1 MTSLNEILKGAE
13 IIGYI
18 GSPSTSAEIKLDLL
32 ETAYTKAIVGN
43 FCLIAFKQD
52 GKDSLCIG
60 QLTETTLRNPY
71 IERHSVEKII
81 AVRGQAKPLSGEHDV
96 LTVILVPG
104 TTYTLEEGR
113 IIPSSLATVPSTGT
127 PAYILN
133 QNMVENLIPKSKEI
147 AFVGKMY
154 GTDILLPM
162 LFKHFGKVEEG
173 GLGEAY
179 HLGVFGKTGS
189 GKSYLARML
198 CSIYGRYSEM
208 SILGID
214 PTGEYAREITKNG
227 PLGNY
232 LKSIGRQVS
241 VYDISQISLTRPEA
255 LKRILLT
262 SDFLDR
268 MGVRARENQEYAANL
283 ISEFFERTRSITTL
297 TNGEIDFLPNAYKR
311 EVFNQLL
318 NYIKGNIRRIY
329 VSTSEQTRVQDILNY
344 EQDRLF
350 PIWRS
355 IAVLFDGRRK
365 SVDDI
370 IREVCVGRKI
380 IFINL
385 SQASSPGIYWNDRVM
400 AIVMDEILKSLV
412 AIAGELWREKEELLN
427 LLVMIDEAHRF
438 VPRETPS
445 IDEFKSLKKTLVD
458 AVLETR
464 KYGLGWLFISQSLAT
479 VDMEILRQLRIYFI
493 GYGLSWGSEYYTLEQ
508 LVGRG
513 SYLELYA
520 SFKDPQTAA
529 ALGRKEYPFMVYG
542 PISPLSISGKPIFFV
557 ALDYFTEFPNA
568 NNFKLEKKT

>member
-1 MTSLNEILKGAE
+1 MTSLNEILEGAE
-13 IIGYI
+13 VIGHV
-18 GSPSTSAEIKLDLL
+18 GSPSTSVEIKLDLL

-71 IERHSVEKII
+71 LERHSVEKII
-81 AVRGQAKPLSGEHDV
+81 SVRGQAKPLSGEHDV

-104 TTYTLEEGR
+104 TTYTLEGGR
-113 IIPSSLATVPSTGT
+113 ITPSSLATVPSTGT

-133 QNMVENLIPKSKEI
+133 KNMVEKLIPKSKET

-162 LFKHFGKVEEG
+162 LFKHFGKIEEG

-214 PTGEYAREITKNG
+214 PTGEYARELTKNG

-232 LKSIGRQVS
+232 LKSVNRQVS
-241 VYDISQISLTRPEA
+241 VYDVSQISLTRPEA

-268 MGVRARENQEYAANL
+268 MGVRARENQEYAASL
-283 ISEFFERTRSITTL
+283 ISEFFERNRLITL
-297 TNGEIDFLPNAYKR
+297 PDGQRIDSLSNAHQR
-311 EVFNQLL
+311 FVFNQLL
-318 NYIKGNIRRIY
+318 EHIRRNIRRIY
-329 VSTSEQTRVQDILNY
+329 VSQTEQIRVQDIIGS
-344 EQDRLF
+344 EQDILF
-350 PIWRS
+350 PIWQS
-355 IAVLFDGRRK
+355 IAALFAGGRK
-365 SVDDI
+365 SVDEI
-370 IREVCVGRKI
+370 IRDVCTRREI
-380 IFINL
+380 IFVNL
-385 SQASSPGIYWNDRVM
+385 SQVSASGIYWNDRVM
-400 AIVMDEILKSLV
+400 AIVIDEILKSLV
-412 AIAGELWREKEELLN
+412 AIAGDLWREKEKLLN

-445 IDEFKSLKKTLVD
+445 VDEFKSLKKTLVD

-479 VDMEILRQLRIYFI
+479 VDMEILRQLRIYFM

-513 SYLELYA
+513 PYLELYA

-557 ALDYFTEFPNA
+557 ALDYFTEFPSV
-568 NNFKLEKKT
+568 NNFKSEKA